1 MTTSAKALGR
11 LTPDQILELLP
22 QQEPFRFVDRI
33 LELDDEHIVATYRF
47 RPEADFYRG
56 KFDEAGINHLLQYL
70 AGQKKIP
77 FGRWWKF
84 IRKAPGVWLINIFDL
99 ARPPIPDILVVV
111 STSVDA
117 QMERLRSTG
126 EELELYQ
133 NEEFLAR
140 WQEAYGH
147 VGRVLKRRRRLRLLE
162 VDASELGLDEIAT
175 VVADTIKM
183 DA

>member
-1 MTTSAKALGR
+1 
-11 LTPDQILELLP
+11 
-22 QQEPFRFVDRI
+22 
-33 LELDDEHIVATYRF
+33 
-47 RPEADFYRG
+47 
-56 KFDEAGINHLLQYL
+56 LLQYL

-99 ARPPIPDILVVV
+99 ARPPIPDVLVVV

-140 WQEAYGH
+140 WQEAYRH

-162 VDASELGLDEIAT
+162 VDASELGLDEMAT

-183 DA
+183 DS